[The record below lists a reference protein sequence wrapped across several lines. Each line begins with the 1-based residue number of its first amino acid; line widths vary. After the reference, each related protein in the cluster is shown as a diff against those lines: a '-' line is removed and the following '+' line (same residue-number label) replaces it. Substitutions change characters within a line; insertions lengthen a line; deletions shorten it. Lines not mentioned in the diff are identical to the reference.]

1 MTLAF
6 GNTLAH
12 DIIYIL
18 KGFIG
23 PELRKEIK
31 QQFKQ
36 DTFPMKNL
44 RMQTVHQIQAED
56 SNKNEKEHNL
66 IEMSENKKII
76 YTHQIYCINMY
87 KKDLL
92 FIIISI
98 TICFTISIGFAT
110 ANENISTDTNLTSTD
125 YSNTLN
131 DVNNDLQSISQNN
144 SNLISTNADNK
155 DITSK
160 NEDNKTINY
169 LIKNKEKYDNIVKKS
184 TKKDRTF
191 KLGKYKLTI
200 TKNDYKKFLYAKFI
214 GKYVKSKKNITLLEK
229 IFKIKQYEFSRS
241 TDGCVSILLFPSYM
255 VTKKTNKII
264 TQKIGTFKD
273 YKTKNIYFKNYK
285 KAKKFNKQ
293 LSYLH
298 KIKYDKN
305 RKKYYIKVYI
315 ETYKNIK
322 TKKARVNIELEYYN
336 NEYRLTAYTKYDR
349 LDWHL
354 QKSVIEDYSI
364 YKSSKN
370 IQKLNK
376 SKIKK
381 SYNY

>member
-1 MTLAF
+1 M
-6 GNTLAH
+6 NMH
-12 DIIYIL
+12 
-18 KGFIG
+18 
-23 PELRKEIK
+23 
-31 QQFKQ
+31 
-36 DTFPMKNL
+36 
-44 RMQTVHQIQAED
+44 
-56 SNKNEKEHNL
+56 
-66 IEMSENKKII
+66 KK
-76 YTHQIYCINMY
+76 
-87 KKDLL
+87 LL

-98 TICFTISIGFAT
+98 TICFAISVGFAT
-110 ANENISTDTNLTSTD
+110 ANDNITTDTNLTSTD

-131 DVNNDLQSISQNN
+131 DVNKDIQLISQNN
-144 SNLISTNADNK
+144 SNLNSGNTDSK
-155 DITSK
+155 FITSK
-160 NEDNKTINY
+160 NEDNETINY

-214 GKYVKSKKNITLLEK
+214 EKYVKSKKNITLLEK
-229 IFKIKQYEFSRS
+229 TFKIKQYQFQRF
-241 TDGCVSILLFPSYM
+241 TGGCVSFLLFPSYI

-273 YKTKNIYFKNYK
+273 YKSKNIYFKDYK

-305 RKKYYIKVYI
+305 RKKYYITADI
-315 ETYKNIK
+315 ATYKNIK
-322 TKKARVNIELEYYN
+322 TKKARVNIELEYYD
-336 NEYRLTAYTKYDR
+336 NEYKLTAYTKYDR

-354 QKSVIEDYSI
+354 KKEVIKDYSI
-364 YKSSKN
+364 YKSCKN

-376 SKIKK
+376 SKMKK